1 MNPNDLA
8 NELEAQNYDY
18 WLNLMLDNV
27 PNDIDKRE
35 GSIIYDAVAPA
46 AMVNAQQ
53 SLSLANII
61 RETYIKTAQGEFLD
75 YRAFEH
81 GTSRYEATNAE
92 VKAKFNDDDGNPVNV
107 EVGDRFASIAESP
120 IFYTVIKSNGDG
132 TAEMQAEEA
141 GTSANSYLGQVLPVT
156 PNDNLAW
163 AEITEITIPA
173 RDEENDEHLRARLLN
188 TNSWVAYGGNVADY
202 LNMTSKINDVG
213 ATQVYPTWDGADAN
227 DWTEMLLR
235 MYTRWCDKK
244 GYKVETLDLLEG
256 DEAGI
261 KSVTLKVKG
270 EFAYG
275 YLKAE
280 KGVHRLVRI
289 SPFNA
294 NGKRQTSFASVEVL
308 PELTKDQD
316 IDIRPEDLKIDTYRA
331 SGAGGQHVN
340 KTESAIRITHLPTG
354 IVVQCQNERSQFAN
368 KDTAMAMLKSK
379 LIELKERAH
388 KEKIEDLTGELKDMG
403 WGSQIRSY
411 VFHPYNMVKDH
422 RTNEETSNLNA
433 VMNGEI
439 DQFIVSYLKEEAKK

>member
-1 MNPNDLA
+1 MLIKLEQELA
-8 NELEAQNYDY
+8 KVSGLKQTLKEMGLHFDKESLEKRFQELELQMQEKGFWDDIKRAEDVTKESKRIKDKIDRYESLVTRLDDVEVLAELAEDDEETINEVIVEIRDIEKLIDEYKIELLLSGEYDKNDAI
-18 WLNLMLDNV
+18 LNLHAGV
-27 PNDIDKRE
+27 G
-35 GSIIYDAVAPA
+35 GS
-46 AMVNAQQ
+46 
-53 SLSLANII
+53 
-61 RETYIKTAQGEFLD
+61 
-75 YRAFEH
+75 
-81 GTSRYEATNAE
+81 
-92 VKAKFNDDDGNPVNV
+92 
-107 EVGDRFASIAESP
+107 
-120 IFYTVIKSNGDG
+120 
-132 TAEMQAEEA
+132 
-141 GTSANSYLGQVLPVT
+141 
-156 PNDNLAW
+156 
-163 AEITEITIPA
+163 
-173 RDEENDEHLRARLLN
+173 
-188 TNSWVAYGGNVADY
+188 
-202 LNMTSKINDVG
+202 
-213 ATQVYPTWDGADAN
+213 DAN
-227 DWTEMLLR
+227 DWTLMLLR
-235 MYTRWCDKK
+235 MYTRWCEKK

-261 KSVTLKVKG
+261 KSATLRVKG

-294 NGKRQTSFASVEVL
+294 NGKRQTSFASIEVL

-316 IDIRPEDLKIDTYRA
+316 IEIRQEDLKIDTYRA

-340 KTESAIRITHLPTG
+340 KTESAIRITHIPTG

-368 KDTAMAMLKSK
+368 KDTAMSMLKSK

-422 RTNEETSNLNA
+422 RTNEETSNVNA

-439 DQFIVSYLKEEAKK
+439 DAFITTYLKSISK

>member
-1 MNPNDLA
+1 MQENGFWDDVKRAEEVTKECKIIKDKIERYENLVSRIDDIEVLA
-8 NELEAQNYDY
+8 ELAEEDEDTINEVIKEIRSIEKEVESYRVELLLSGEYDRNNAI
-18 WLNLMLDNV
+18 LNLHAGV
-27 PNDIDKRE
+27 G
-35 GSIIYDAVAPA
+35 GS
-46 AMVNAQQ
+46 
-53 SLSLANII
+53 
-61 RETYIKTAQGEFLD
+61 
-75 YRAFEH
+75 
-81 GTSRYEATNAE
+81 
-92 VKAKFNDDDGNPVNV
+92 
-107 EVGDRFASIAESP
+107 
-120 IFYTVIKSNGDG
+120 
-132 TAEMQAEEA
+132 
-141 GTSANSYLGQVLPVT
+141 
-156 PNDNLAW
+156 
-163 AEITEITIPA
+163 
-173 RDEENDEHLRARLLN
+173 
-188 TNSWVAYGGNVADY
+188 
-202 LNMTSKINDVG
+202 
-213 ATQVYPTWDGADAN
+213 DAN

-379 LIELKERAH
+379 LIEL
-388 KEKIEDLTGELKDMG
+388 
-403 WGSQIRSY
+403 SPS
-411 VFHPYNMVKDH
+411 DH
-422 RTNEETSNLNA
+422 R
-433 VMNGEI
+433 
-439 DQFIVSYLKEEAKK
+439 Q